1 MECEAARERY
11 VEDLVAGQA
20 ASEEVARHLAG
31 CPACREEVGA
41 LAGSWAALGALPVP
55 DPSPEIARRL
65 RRRVRRERLGEAL
78 RSLQAWQ
85 RAALAGVAGFA
96 VSVALS
102 LAVPYETMIRL
113 CQALAPPSLP
123 APAAHLAAGIL
134 YGLLPMLVGSVVDTR
149 GPRGVRLVETLEGVF
164 VFLLVLVPYVLWR
177 CGAFPVPSLAGF
189 MGGVALGALVGG
201 IAGIEWRA
209 RHAWAP

>member
-1 MECEAARERY
+1 MECEAVRERY
-11 VEDLVAGQA
+11 VEDLVAAQA

-31 CPACREEVGA
+31 CPACREEAGV
-41 LAGSWAALGALPVP
+41 LAGSWAALAALPVP
-55 DPSPEIARRL
+55 EPSPEIARRL
-65 RRRVRRERLGEAL
+65 RRRVRRERLREAL
-78 RSLQAWQ
+78 GSLEAWQ

-102 LAVPYETMIRL
+102 LAVPYEMMVRL

-123 APAAHLAAGIL
+123 APAAYLAAGIL
-134 YGLLPMLVGSVVDTR
+134 YGLLPMLVGSVVDSR
-149 GPRGVRLVETLEGVF
+149 GPRGVRLLETLEGVF

-177 CGAFPVPSLAGF
+177 CGTFPVPSLAGF
-189 MGGVALGALVGG
+189 LGGIALGALVGG
-201 IAGIEWRA
+201 TAGIGWRA